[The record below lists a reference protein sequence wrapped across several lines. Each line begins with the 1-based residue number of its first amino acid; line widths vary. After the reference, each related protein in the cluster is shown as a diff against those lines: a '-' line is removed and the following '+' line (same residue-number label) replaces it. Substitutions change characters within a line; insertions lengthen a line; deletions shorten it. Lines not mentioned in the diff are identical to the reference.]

1 MLFVIIDTHTLR
13 DRRLLVTNMY
23 VLLIK
28 AVRLYPPQPRRAVAR
43 RDVIP
48 TQMYDEDV
56 TPPHVHTLF
65 SINVKTS
72 IFFSLPLW

>member
-56 TPPHVHTLF
+56 TPPHVHTL
-65 SINVKTS
+65 
-72 IFFSLPLW
+72 LY